1 MKHKLNH
8 FAGMPKNKH
17 INGFNVVDEYK
28 ALIEREKAL
37 LSNYETLSAS
47 EKAYLLNVYK
57 NHVAMYYYLLRGG
70 HR

>member
-17 INGFNVVDEYK
+17 FNGFSVIVEYK

-37 LSNYETLSAS
+37 LSNYKQLNDT

-70 HR
+70 K